1 MPFYDNAVMAALEC
15 RERGDSSQC
24 PDIGAPPSVRS
35 STYNFTFTSSD
46 LAHVMLDT
54 NCTIPHTSC
63 SSLFIFQEQANS
75 RQQTSSVTIFWS
87 RHSHYL
93 LWDLFLFRLTIWAMQ
108 QFFHISFSRQCSRVF
123 VCSSLA
129 ATHWH
134 CWQHPL
140 LNGSIPSSST
150 DQEPGAGP
158 PSI

>member
-1 MPFYDNAVMAALEC
+1 MPFYDNAVMAAREC

-46 LAHVMLDT
+46 LAHVYVRHKLHNST
-54 NCTIPHTSC
+54 HIFFISIYVSRTS
-63 SSLFIFQEQANS
+63 Q
-75 RQQTSSVTIFWS
+75 QQTLGVTIFWS
-87 RHSHYL
+87 RYSHYL

-134 CWQHPL
+134 RWQHPL

-150 DQEPGAGP
+150 DQKPGAGP